1 MGFPFDAPDVV
12 AYKGMISAKFSL
24 QTGALK
30 GKAIVTD
37 TLHIEAPIARGF
49 SGAPLLRPSDDT
61 VVGVVT
67 NRLGGISPA
76 LNEVAEQIV
85 KVRSVGTVQIAAAKV
100 CVSTQR
106 LMTSV
111 TFRQPGRT
119 LS

>member
-1 MGFPFDAPDVV
+1 VVVAEDAYFMGFPFNAPDVV
-12 AYKGMISAKFSL
+12 AYKGMISARFSL

-67 NRLGGISPA
+67 NRLGGISPV

-85 KVRSVGTVQIAAAKV
+85 KGRSAQFRLLLRRFAY
-100 CVSTQR
+100 QR
-106 LMTSV
+106 KD
-111 TFRQPGRT
+111 
-119 LS
+119 